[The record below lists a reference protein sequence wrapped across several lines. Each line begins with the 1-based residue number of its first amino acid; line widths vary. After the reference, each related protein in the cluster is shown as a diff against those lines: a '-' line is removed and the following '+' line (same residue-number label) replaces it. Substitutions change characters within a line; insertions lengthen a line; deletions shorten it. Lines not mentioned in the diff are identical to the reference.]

1 MHLFQGDRYID
12 TVERVETYNR
22 VMLSKQPKTTQ
33 DCQQQQKVAK
43 FSKYVAENAVPQV
56 SIIKPEVKFGTSE
69 LLKPT
74 PSLAEII
81 VPPPAEDED
90 DYYLPPSATATAH
103 EHWRA
108 YNRLQ
113 RPTYNSIRT

>member
-1 MHLFQGDRYID
+1 MAEQ
-12 TVERVETYNR
+12 
-22 VMLSKQPKTTQ
+22 TTE
-33 DCQQQQKVAK
+33 DHAKFAKQQQKVAK

-74 PSLAEII
+74 PTLAEII

-90 DYYLPPSATATAH
+90 DYYLPPPATDY
-103 EHWRA
+103 RA
-108 YNRLQ
+108 RALE
-113 RPTYNSIRT
+113 SL